1 MEPSTP
7 IITSIRLLEAAPE
20 TKHSTGNVNTTTDHQ
35 PLSRA
40 KPPTNIVQKFL
51 SIFAAGPVKPGESYG
66 APGQGKSLAISIAT
80 TLTLISFWY
89 LATYLQWVK
98 PLFLPSP
105 GAVVARFWE
114 VATEGFANATLLEHT
129 GWSMMRVFTAFIL
142 AALTAI
148 PIGIFMG
155 VNRVA
160 RGLFDPIIE
169 FYRPLPPLAYL
180 PLVIIWLGIDE
191 GSKIVLIYLAIFA
204 PMALSARAGVKSVAI
219 EQIHA
224 AFSMGASRWQVIR
237 HIILINAMPEIL
249 TGMRIGIGFGW
260 TTLVAAEMVAAQAGL
275 GFMVLNA
282 AEFLVTDV
290 VIMGIIVIGII
301 AYLFDMLMRYGERKL
316 VPWKGR

>member
-1 MEPSTP
+1 MTKSLDPMDSLDQLSNKASLNDMGK
-7 IITSIRLLEAAPE
+7 ITLLHRFTRL
-20 TKHSTGNVNTTTDHQ
+20 
-35 PLSRA
+35 
-40 KPPTNIVQKFL
+40 
-51 SIFAAGPVKPGESYG
+51 FAAGPVKPGESYG
-66 APGQGKSLAISIAT
+66 APGQGKSLAISLLT
-80 TLTLISFWY
+80 TFVLIFVWY
-89 LATYLQWVK
+89 LATQLAWVK

-105 GAVVARFWE
+105 VAVVERFWE
-114 VATEGFANATLLEHT
+114 VATEGFANATLIEHT
-129 GWSMMRVFTAFIL
+129 GWSMMRVFSAFVL
-142 AALTAI
+142 ALLTAV

-155 VNRVA
+155 VNRIV

-180 PLVIIWLGIDE
+180 PLVIIWLGIGE
-191 GSKIVLIYLAIFA
+191 VSKVVLIYLAIFA

-224 AFSMGASRWQVIR
+224 AYSMGATRWQVIR
-237 HIILINAMPEIL
+237 HIVLINALPEIL

-301 AYLFDMLMRYGERKL
+301 AYLFDMFMRFLEKKL